1 MQTFDTPSPVT
12 TVVDVPAG
20 RLRFIAA
27 ERTDVRVDIRPVDA
41 TKARDVKAAE
51 RTTAAF
57 AAGTLTIG
65 TTEPSAAFGPSGS
78 VEVTVQLPAGSSV
91 RATGSAELRGAG
103 SLGDVVVEGSVGP
116 IALDEAETVRLS
128 ALDGGIAVG
137 RLTGPAEISTARGDI
152 RIAEARRGDVVVSTQ
167 FGDVSVGVP
176 AGTTAVL
183 DAGTPHGR
191 ISNAL
196 RNTDGSATVRIRAT
210 TASGDIDAHTL

>member
-1 MQTFDTPSPVT
+1 MQTYDTPTPVT
-12 TVVDVPAG
+12 AVVDVPAG

-27 ERTDVRVDIRPVDA
+27 ERTDTRVDIRPVDTA
-41 TKARDVKAAE
+41 KTRDVKAAE

-57 AAGTLTIG
+57 VDGVLRIT
-65 TTEPSAAFGPSGS
+65 TTEASAAFGPSGS
-78 VEVTVQLPAGSSV
+78 IEVTVQLPVGSSV

-116 IALDEAETVRLS
+116 IALDEAETVHLS
-128 ALDGGIAVG
+128 AVDGGIAVG
-137 RLTGPAEISTARGDI
+137 RLTGPGEITTARGDI
-152 RIAEARRGDVVVSTQ
+152 RIAEARRGDVTVSTQ
-167 FGDVSVGVP
+167 LGDVSVGVP

-196 RNTDGSATVRIRAT
+196 RNADGSAAVRIRAT